1 MGPLA
6 YEPVAALIL
15 TRRLLWMIAPPN
27 VLIGLLLGTLFGIN
41 VALGVYGLRCARAC
55 GARSAAAF
63 AGVVPGLLRP
73 FAGIGARHE
82 CRAGADRDPEVALT
96 GQCPLACGWGLLDWG
111 RAGQSIRPS
120 HFLGQPLLRLDLGD
134 PAPPKLD
141 AQTGSLPALRQT
153 EPADLPAG
161 KPVRRTGRQGR
172 PRRDRADDQASS
184 PSPPAIGPLIGQAAA
199 ASAINGK
206 RRP

>member
-1 MGPLA
+1 MDDR
-6 YEPVAALIL
+6 AAH
-15 TRRLLWMIAPPN
+15 

-82 CRAGADRDPEVALT
+82 CRAGADRDPEVALA
-96 GQCPLACGWGLLDWG
+96 GQCPLACGWGLLDCG

-120 HFLGQPLLRLDLGD
+120 HFLDQPLLRLDLGD
-134 PAPPKLD
+134 PAPPNWMRKREVCLLSGRLSQPIHPLENLYAVQD
-141 AQTGSLPALRQT
+141 AKGGHCETEQTIR
-153 EPADLPAG
+153 
-161 KPVRRTGRQGR
+161 
-172 PRRDRADDQASS
+172 